1 MSTLL
6 EHVMAPEVRPFA
18 IAAAMIVILGS
29 VEVVLML
36 IGASLSEILGIAVDF
51 GHGHPS
57 DSGVVNAISWI
68 NLGGVPLLIFIL
80 LLLGAFSITGFLIQD
95 IARLVAGPLPASIA
109 SIGALA
115 ASIPLVRV
123 SSGFI
128 ARMIPKDESYAVGLG
143 DLVGRVGEVVIGPL
157 DQGPPGRVSVADVH
171 GNRHFVMAVAAL
183 DSAPLPQGTLVLLV
197 DRVGTRFVAVKADD
211 ELKPSKSTL
220 SNQQSI

>member
-1 MSTLL
+1 MSALL

-18 IAAAMIVILGS
+18 IAAAMIVIVGS
-29 VEVVLML
+29 VEVVAML
-36 IGASLSEILGIAVDF
+36 VGASISEMLGIAVDF
-51 GHGHPS
+51 SHPS

-95 IARLVAGPLPASIA
+95 LARMVAGPLPVTIA
-109 SIGALA
+109 SLGALA
-115 ASIPLVRV
+115 ASIPLVRI

-128 ARMIPKDESYAVGLG
+128 ARIIPKDESYAVGLG

-171 GNRHFVMAVAAL
+171 GNRHFVWAVAAPS
-183 DSAPLPQGTLVLLV
+183 SAPLAQGTIVLLV
-197 DRVGTRFVAVKADD
+197 DRIGTRFVAVAASD
-211 ELKPSKSTL
+211 ELKPPKPAL
-220 SNQQSI
+220 KD

>member
-18 IAAAMIVILGS
+18 IAAAMIVIVGS
-29 VEVVLML
+29 VEVVSMMV
-36 IGASLSEILGIAVDF
+36 GASISEMLGTNIDF
-51 GHGHPS
+51 GHPS
-57 DSGVVNAISWI
+57 DNGVINAISWI
-68 NLGGVPLLIFIL
+68 NLGGVPLLIFLL

-95 IARLVAGPLPASIA
+95 IARMVAGPLPASVA
-109 SIGALA
+109 SLGAGV
-115 ASIPLVRV
+115 ASIPLVRI

-128 ARMIPKDESYAVGLG
+128 ARIIPKDESYAVGLG

-171 GNRHFVMAVAAL
+171 GNRHFVWAVAAP
-183 DSAPLPQGTLVLLV
+183 SSEPLVQGSLVLLV

-211 ELKPSKSTL
+211 ELKPSKPTL
-220 SNQQSI
+220 SNQQSN